1 MLGFRILVGC
11 KCVIDYVVK
20 VSVVRFF
27 IILICNLVC
36 KYIWYDNFILFWNF
50 LG

>member
-20 VSVVRFF
+20 VSVVIFFF
-27 IILICNLVC
+27 ILFVIWFVNIFEM
-36 KYIWYDNFILFWNF
+36 KYNFILF
-50 LG
+50 